1 MGLPA
6 LERSFSMFKNIFS
19 PIRINSLEIPNRL
32 VVPAMVMNFC
42 NADGTATERY
52 TAYHEAKARG
62 GWGLI
67 ITEDYAVSP
76 TGKGFPNIPGLW
88 SDNQIASHEKFTRR
102 IHESGG
108 LIFAQ
113 IYHAGRQTSQFCI
126 GSQPVAPSPLACPMI
141 QEIPRELSVDDI
153 AGIVEQFGEC
163 ARRVKEAGFDG
174 LEIHGGHGYLI
185 AQFMSLY
192 SNKRTD
198 SYGGSLQNRMR
209 FPLDILA
216 AIRAKVGK
224 DFPVIFRISGDELVP
239 GGRNIE
245 DTKAIARMLERSG
258 IDAIHVSAG
267 AYGSFYGIAPPAAVS
282 HGWITDYAR
291 EVKGVVQIPV
301 ITVGRINDPFL
312 AEEVLASGKAD
323 MVAMGRASLA
333 DPEFPHKTAAGRI
346 DDLNTCI
353 ACLQGCI
360 GRVSLY
366 QPATCM
372 VNPTLGKEAEL
383 QIRPAAASKKVFI
396 AGGGPAGMEAAMV
409 AARRGHEVHL
419 FEKSEKLGGQFY
431 TAAIPPHKGEISGF
445 ILWQKKQMADHNVS
459 IHLATELTESIVNDH
474 KPDVVVIATG
484 SKPMI
489 MALAC
494 PPKVS
499 IVNAQDVLEGKAAA
513 KGRVAIIGG
522 GMIGTETANHLAH
535 HGKNVTIV
543 EMLPE
548 IAKDVTLSA
557 REFLFKDLAAK
568 NVRIYV
574 KSKVKE
580 LRPDGLIIAKDGREE
595 NLGIYDTIVL
605 ALGVEPCNDLSAIL
619 AGKGPE
625 LHTIGDAVK
634 IRKALDAIAEGYA
647 TGLMI

>member
-1 MGLPA
+1 
-6 LERSFSMFKNIFS
+6 MFKNIFS
-19 PIRINSLEIPNRL
+19 PIRIGQLEIPNRL

-42 NADGTATERY
+42 NTDGTATERY
-52 TAYHEAKARG
+52 TVYHEAKAKG

-88 SDNQIASHEKFTRR
+88 SDDQIASHAKFTQR

-126 GSQPVAPSPLACPMI
+126 GSQPVAPSPIACPMI
-141 QEIPRELSVDDI
+141 QEIPRELNHDGI
-153 AGIVEQFGEC
+153 AEIVEQFGQC
-163 ARRVKEAGFDG
+163 ARRAKEAGFDG
-174 LEIHGGHGYLI
+174 IEIHGGHGYLI

-198 SYGGSLQNRMR
+198 AYGGNLTNRMR
-209 FPLDILA
+209 FPLEILTN
-216 AIRAKVGK
+216 IRAKVEK
-224 DFPVIFRISGDELVP
+224 DFPVIFRMSGDELVP

-245 DTKAIARMLERSG
+245 DTKAIARMLEEAG
-258 IDAIHVSAG
+258 IDALHISAG
-267 AYGSFYGIAPPAAVS
+267 TYGSFYGIAPPAAIS

-291 EVKGVVQIPV
+291 EVKSVVQIPV

-323 MVAMGRASLA
+323 LVAMGRASLA
-333 DPEFPHKTAAGRI
+333 DPEFPNKSAGGQI
-346 DDLNTCI
+346 DDINTCI
-353 ACLQGCI
+353 GCLRGCI
-360 GRVSLY
+360 GRISLY

-383 QIRPAAASKKVFI
+383 QIKRAGTRKKVFI

-419 FEKSEKLGGQFY
+419 FEKSPKLGGQFY
-431 TAAIPPHKGEISGF
+431 TAAIPPHKGEITEF
-445 ILWQKKQMADHNVS
+445 IIWQKKQLADHHVS
-459 IHLATELTESIVNDH
+459 IHLQTELTESIVSEQ

-484 SKPMI
+484 SKPLS
-489 MALAC
+489 MALSC
-494 PPKVS
+494 PPKVN
-499 IVNAQDVLEGKAAA
+499 IVNAQDVLEGKANA
-513 KGRVAIIGG
+513 KGRVAVIGG

-543 EMLPE
+543 EMLPG
-548 IAKDVTLSA
+548 IAKDVTLTA
-557 REFLFKDLAAK
+557 REFLMKDLAAK
-568 NVRIYV
+568 NVRLYV
-574 KSKVKE
+574 NAKVKD
-580 LRPDGLIIAKDGREE
+580 LRPDGLIIEKDGREE
-595 NLGIYDTIVL
+595 NIGSYDTIVL
-605 ALGVEPCNDLSAIL
+605 AMGVEPINELSGIL
-619 AGKGPE
+619 AGKVPE
-625 LHTIGDAVK
+625 LISIGDAVK
-634 IRKALDAIAEGYA
+634 IRKALDAIAEGYI
-647 TGLMI
+647 TGLKI

>member
-1 MGLPA
+1 
-6 LERSFSMFKNIFS
+6 MFEKIFS
-19 PIRINSLEIPNRL
+19 PIRIGQLEIPNRL

-42 NADGTATERY
+42 NTDGTATERY

-88 SDNQIASHEKFTRR
+88 NDDQIESHAKFTQR

-108 LIFAQ
+108 RIFAQ
-113 IYHAGRQTSQFCI
+113 IYHAGRQTSQFLI

-141 QEIPRELSVDDI
+141 QEIPRELTRDDI
-153 AGIVEQFGEC
+153 AEIVEQFGDC
-163 ARRVKEAGFDG
+163 ARRAKKAGFDG
-174 LEIHGGHGYLI
+174 IEIHGGHGYLI

-198 SYGGSLQNRMR
+198 EYGGNLLSRMR
-209 FPLDILA
+209 FPLEILA
-216 AIRAKVGK
+216 NIRTKVGK
-224 DFPVIFRISGDELVP
+224 DFPIIFRISGDELVP

-245 DTKAIARMLERSG
+245 DTKAISRMLQETG

-267 AYGSFYGIAPPAAVS
+267 TYGSFYGIAPPAAIS

-301 ITVGRINDPFL
+301 ITVGRINDPYL
-312 AEEVLASGKAD
+312 AEEILASGKAD
-323 MVAMGRASLA
+323 LVAMGRASLA
-333 DPEFPHKTAAGRI
+333 DPEFPNKTARGQIADI
-346 DDLNTCI
+346 NSCI
-353 ACLQGCI
+353 GCLQGCI
-360 GRVSLY
+360 GRISLY

-372 VNPTLGKEAEL
+372 VNPPLGKEAEL
-383 QIRPAAASKKVFI
+383 QIRSADLRKKVFI

-409 AARRGHEVHL
+409 AALRGHEVHL

-431 TAAIPPHKGEISGF
+431 AAAIPPHKGEIAGF
-445 ILWQKKQMADHNVS
+445 IIWQKKQLADHHVS
-459 IHLATELTESIVNDH
+459 IHLQTELTESIISEQ

-484 SKPMI
+484 STPLSMT
-489 MALAC
+489 LSSL
-494 PPKVS
+494 PKVN
-499 IVNAQDVLEGKAAA
+499 IVNAQDVLEGKANA
-513 KGRVAIIGG
+513 KGRVAVIGG

-543 EMLPE
+543 EMLPA

-568 NVRIYV
+568 NVRIYL
-574 KSKVKE
+574 SARVKE
-580 LRPDGLIIAKDGREE
+580 LRPDGLIIEKDGREE
-595 NLGIYDTIVL
+595 NIGSYDTIVL
-605 ALGVEPCNDLSAIL
+605 ALGVAPCNELFGIL
-619 AGKGPE
+619 AGKVPE
-625 LHTIGDAVK
+625 LFSIGDALK
-634 IRKALDAIAEGYA
+634 IRKALDAIAEGYM
-647 TGLMI
+647 TGLRI